1 MKLITTFCLIAV
13 IVSASQASILHD
25 IADSGLETLFNSG
38 LKMLIEKSRSPEGLL
53 GNTSSL
59 NVSSTY
65 QLLKT
70 FLACDSGVSA
80 LVDSVFTV
88 IDLGESDQWN
98 W

>member
-13 IVSASQASILHD
+13 IATASQASILHD

-53 GNTSSL
+53 GNTSL
-59 NVSSTY
+59 TVSSTY

-70 FLACDSGVSA
+70 FLACDSGVSS

>member
-13 IVSASQASILHD
+13 IASASQASILHD

-38 LKMLIEKSRSPEGLL
+38 VKMLLEKSRSPEGLL
-53 GNTSSL
+53 GNNL
-59 NVSSTY
+59 SSTY

-80 LVDSVFTV
+80 LADSVFTI